1 MNILIADDH
10 PFIVDTFIVAFEKE
24 LPMESLDFYK
34 CYSCKEIF
42 DTTENEL
49 AQNKTFD
56 LVLLDFSMPSYPD
69 KKFFSGGDAAI
80 YIKRAMPNCKIII
93 MTSSM
98 HSITVFDVIQNI
110 NPDAFFYKSDYVSND
125 FQQILKTISDGKKYR
140 SIGIN
145 KKYQKELDDKIWA
158 DSCNRKILHFIA
170 LGFKIK
176 EICEELHLSEAAINK
191 RIHKMKKFMGVKEV
205 SGLLKEAKKRN
216 YV

>member
-24 LPMESLDFYK
+24 LPMESLYFYK

-56 LVLLDFSMPSYPD
+56 LVLLDYSMPSYPD

-110 NPDAFFYKSDYVSND
+110 NPDGFFFKSDYTHED
-125 FQQILKTISDGKKYR
+125 LKQILKSVFEEKKYR
-140 SIGIN
+140 SSGIN
-145 KKYQKELDDKIWA
+145 KKYQEELDDKIWA

>member
-10 PFIVDTFIVAFEKE
+10 PFVVDAFTIVFEKE
-24 LPMESLDFYK
+24 FPTETLNFLK
-34 CYSCKEIF
+34 CYTCKDVF
-42 DTTENEL
+42 NALQNQL

-145 KKYQKELDDKIWA
+145 KKYQEELDDKIWA